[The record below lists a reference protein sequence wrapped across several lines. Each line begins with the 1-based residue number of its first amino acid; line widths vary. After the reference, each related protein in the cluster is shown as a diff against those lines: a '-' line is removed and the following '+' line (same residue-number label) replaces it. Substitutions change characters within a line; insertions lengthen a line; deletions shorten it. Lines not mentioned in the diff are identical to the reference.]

1 MAELGFIGAGAMGEA
16 LMRGLIAAG
25 VYAPGAIVA
34 FDVDATRLQTISS
47 TLGIVAASGI
57 EEAARADTVLIAVKP
72 QVFEKSLAPLRDV
85 VGTGQTVLSIAAG
98 ISLKRIEACFSAPVP
113 CVRIM
118 PNTPCLIGQAASAIS
133 LGAHAGV
140 EHKAVAHRIF
150 DAVGIT
156 VDVEEKLLDAVTGL
170 SGSGPAYVYIFIEAL
185 SDAGV
190 RMGLPRD
197 IATRLAAQTVAGS
210 AQMVLQTGTH
220 PGALKDMV
228 TSPGGTTIAALHSLE
243 RNAFRGAVI
252 DAVQAA
258 AVRSQELSDS

>member
-25 VYAPGAIVA
+25 VYAPESIVA
-34 FDVDATRLQTISS
+34 FDVDAARLQKVASD
-47 TLGIVAASGI
+47 LGIVAASDI
-57 EEAARADTVLIAVKP
+57 VEAARADTVLIAVKP
-72 QVFEKSLAPLRDV
+72 QVFEKSLAPLREV
-85 VGTGQTVLSIAAG
+85 IGAGQTVLSIAAG
-98 ISLKRIEACFSAPVP
+98 ISLKRIEDCFAAAVP

-133 LGAHAGV
+133 LGSHAGAV
-140 EHKAVAHRIF
+140 HKATAHRIF

-190 RMGLPRD
+190 LMGLPRD

-210 AQMVLQTGTH
+210 AQMVLQTGSH

-228 TSPGGTTIAALHSLE
+228 ASPGGTTIAAIHELE

-252 DAVQAA
+252 DAVRAS
-258 AVRSQELSDS
+258 AVRSQELSGS